1 MPFSLT
7 NAPSTF
13 QAAMNQLF
21 SSYLRRFVIVFF
33 DDILI
38 YSSSMT
44 THLEHLELVL
54 QRLYSHQ
61 FYVKLSKCLFCKGS
75 IKYLGH
81 IVSSTGVHADPQKIE
96 VMVQWPIPKTI
107 EQLRGFLDL
116 TSYYRQFI
124 AGYATIDAPLM
135 DLL

>member
-1 MPFSLT
+1 MFSRLNLCVGCHQIHFHSKDTYKTTFRTHDGHFEFLVKPFILT
-7 NAPSTF
+7 NASSTF

-21 SSYLRRFVIVFF
+21 SSYLRRFIIVFF

-54 QRLYSHQ
+54 HHLYSHQ

-75 IKYLGH
+75 VEYLGH
-81 IVSSTGVHADPQKIE
+81 TVSSAGVHVNP
-96 VMVQWPIPKTI
+96 
-107 EQLRGFLDL
+107 
-116 TSYYRQFI
+116 
-124 AGYATIDAPLM
+124 
-135 DLL
+135 